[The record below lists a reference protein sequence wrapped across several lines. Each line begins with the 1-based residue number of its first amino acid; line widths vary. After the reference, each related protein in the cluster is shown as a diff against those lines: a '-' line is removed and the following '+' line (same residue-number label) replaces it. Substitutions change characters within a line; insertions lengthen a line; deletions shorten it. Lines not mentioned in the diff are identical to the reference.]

1 MQRLLC
7 YGSGK
12 DRSGLQQ
19 GSGTDGRVVQGAT
32 PAVAVGGGRRWEL
45 RETSAAS
52 LGEGEGEVTIWPT
65 PSHVFIGLI

>member
-12 DRSGLQQ
+12 DRSGLRL

-32 PAVAVGGGRRWEL
+32 PAVAVGGDRSWEL
-45 RETSAAS
+45 KETAAAEAGRLRAS
-52 LGEGEGEVTIWPT
+52 LGGRM
-65 PSHVFIGLI
+65 